1 MNKTTKTSDKS
12 KAKKIYNAVS
22 TVALVLIFAFLVVVV
37 SLMLVQKKNGGETQ
51 LFGYYMFDVLTD
63 SMSGT
68 IEKGEVIVA
77 KKVEDKYALKV
88 GDIITFVAPSGV
100 LKGFN
105 ETHRIVEIVYAED
118 GSVKYYKTAGDKLY
132 DGAIKVDD
140 WLLPPENVKAVFV
153 KKSAFVGGL
162 KEFLS
167 HWYGYIVIVVI
178 PMCLVFALVIAG
190 FVRDRLAL
198 EKSKTP
204 KTELS
209 DLSEEDKKKLLE
221 LVANDHAC
229 EKENPVETDENVK
242 SNDGEETQSDAQK
255 RATKDEQENARDSA
269 QEKEN
274 ASVSGKDETEKNK

>member
-1 MNKTTKTSDKS
+1 MSKTTKTSDKS

-22 TVALVLIFAFLVVVV
+22 TVALVLIFVFLVVVV

-88 GDIITFVAPSGV
+88 GDVITFVAPSGV

-105 ETHRIVEIVYAED
+105 ETHRIVEIVYDED

-167 HWYGYIVIVVI
+167 HWYGYVVIVVI

-221 LVANDHAC
+221 LVAKDNAC
-229 EKENPVETDENVK
+229 EKDNAVEADENVN
-242 SNDGEETQSDAQK
+242 SDDGKETQSDAQK
-255 RATKDEQENARDSA
+255 IATKDEQ
-269 QEKEN
+269 
-274 ASVSGKDETEKNK
+274 

>member
-1 MNKTTKTSDKS
+1 MSKTTKTSDKS

-88 GDIITFVAPSGV
+88 GDVITFVAPSGV

-105 ETHRIVEIVYAED
+105 ETHRIVEIVYDED

-167 HWYGYIVIVVI
+167 HWYGYVVIVVI

-204 KTELS
+204 KAELS

-221 LVANDHAC
+221 LVANDNAC
-229 EKENPVETDENVK
+229 EKDNAVESDENVK
-242 SNDGEETQSDAQK
+242 SDDGKETQSDAQK
-255 RATKDEQENARDSA
+255 RATKDEQ
-269 QEKEN
+269 
-274 ASVSGKDETEKNK
+274 

>member
-1 MNKTTKTSDKS
+1 MSKTTKTSDKS

-88 GDIITFVAPSGV
+88 GDVITFVAPSGV

-105 ETHRIVEIVYAED
+105 ETHRIVEIVYDED

-167 HWYGYIVIVVI
+167 HWYGYVVIVVI

-221 LVANDHAC
+221 LVANDNAC
-229 EKENPVETDENVK
+229 KKDNAVEADENVNSDDRK
-242 SNDGEETQSDAQK
+242 ETQSDAQK
-255 RATKDEQENARDSA
+255 SATKDEQENARDSV

-274 ASVSGKDETEKNK
+274 DSVHEKDESEKDE